1 MALHSG
7 AGARGFDD
15 YVRGSTVL
23 NDVETREVRV
33 RNLSTI
39 RHFPRTRHGLCAIAA
54 LASIGLLACTDDENV
69 TRATP
74 LNNDGAAGSG
84 GSENDAGAVTDGRS
98 IFRNDTF
105 GDERFWTD
113 QLRLHEVFATVS
125 PTTALS
131 VGLKVDSELVPAAVL
146 ASADLDA
153 PATTVALLKLGAV
166 LGVRAEVDASDRI
179 VKLGVTCALCHSDV
193 DNAVMAGIGKR
204 RDGYANR
211 DLDPGKILALS
222 PSMTEAQKAVLN
234 SWGKGRYDARWNQ
247 DGISKPL
254 LIPPIYGLKD
264 VLLEVSTGDGP
275 ISYWNAYVAVTQMG
289 GMGQFVDPRIGVNVI
304 RTPDLVTP
312 KLFALYQYQ
321 VSIPKP
327 APPAGS
333 FDATAAERGK
343 SLFEGAKAKCS
354 TCHAAPLFTD
364 VPDRLHK
371 PEEVGQEPV
380 AAQRS
385 ATKRYRTTPL
395 RALWQHAPYFHDG
408 SAPTLAAVVDHYD
421 SHMTL
426 GLTATEKTDL
436 VEYLKS
442 L

>member
-1 MALHSG
+1 MRNFKVGFCNSG
-7 AGARGFDD
+7 LG
-15 YVRGSTVL
+15 VL
-23 NDVETREVRV
+23 V
-33 RNLSTI
+33 
-39 RHFPRTRHGLCAIAA
+39 PLCM
-54 LASIGLLACTDDENV
+54 LACDDEGN
-69 TRATP
+69 TLRAGS
-74 LNNDGAAGSG
+74 LKSDASANDGGAAV
-84 GSENDAGAVTDGRS
+84 EGRDV
-98 IFRNDTF
+98 FRFETF

-113 QLRLHEVFATVS
+113 QLHLNDVVETID

-131 VGLKVDSELVPAAVL
+131 VGLKVDSEMVPASVL
-146 ASADLDA
+146 ASADLKA

-166 LGVRAEVDASDRI
+166 VGIKAEVDANNNV
-179 VKLGVTCALCHSDV
+179 VKMGVTCALCHSDV
-193 DNAVMAGIGKR
+193 DNSVSPGIGKR

-222 PSMTEAQKAVLN
+222 PAFTEAQRGVLN

-264 VLLEVSTGDGP
+264 VNLEISTGDGP
-275 ISYWNAYVAVTQMG
+275 ISYWNAYVATTQMG
-289 GMGQFVDPRIGVNVI
+289 GMGQFFDPRIGVNVI

-312 KLFALYQYQ
+312 KLKPLYEYQ

-327 APPAGS
+327 APPLGS
-333 FDATAAERGK
+333 FDAAAAARGK
-343 SLFEGAKAKCS
+343 TLFEGAKAKCS
-354 TCHAAPLFTD
+354 TCHVAPLFTD

-426 GLTATEKTDL
+426 GLTAEEKNDI